1 MSKEQNQ
8 YYKDKVA
15 ERTLEEGRVLFK
27 QEVNK
32 VLKDAKEN
40 ELNHQLKSIF
50 QQVYKVDIK
59 SYGKYLNAALQE
71 RDQFLEKQGIS
82 KEEIDTLNPQD
93 KQIYK
98 KIMLKINRNYEAIQ
112 ILETYYE
119 TNIKEHYPSFK
130 VEELS
135 KVEKEGLS
143 RVIDYY
149 GDRLTLESI
158 KQAQQGNILSKYSYS
173 DRELGMEYIK
183 KINEGTM
190 TDEDWKEVGNN
201 FKMRE
206 LFETVSDDASR
217 EMFLSDVDRDRSGNF
232 LGKILG
238 SARILENLEKAS
250 RDNLY
255 RINNDRNKKKLKEG
269 SKRVETYKR

>member
-1 MSKEQNQ
+1 M
-8 YYKDKVA
+8 
-15 ERTLEEGRVLFK
+15 TLEEGRVLFK

-59 SYGKYLNAALQE
+59 SYGKYLNTALQE
-71 RDQFLEKQGIS
+71 RDQFLEEKGIS
-82 KEEIDTLNPQD
+82 KEEINTLNAQD
-93 KQIYK
+93 KQKYK
-98 KIMLKINRNYEAIQ
+98 KIILKLNRNYEAIQ
-112 ILETYYE
+112 ILESYYE
-119 TNIKEHYPSFK
+119 TNIKEHYPNFK

-149 GDRLTLESI
+149 GDRLTLETI
-158 KQAQQGNILSKYSYS
+158 QQAQEGNMLSKYSYS
-173 DRELGMEYIK
+173 DRELGMEYIE

-190 TDEDWKEVGNN
+190 TDEDWKEIRNN
-201 FKMRE
+201 FKKRE
-206 LFETVSDDASR
+206 LFDTVSDDSSR
-217 EMFLSDVDRDRSGNF
+217 EMFLNDVDRDRSGNF

-238 SARILENLEKAS
+238 SAKILENLEQAS

-255 RINNDRNKKKLKEG
+255 RKIKAKKKTEKREG
-269 SKRVETYKR
+269 KSYDHMKRKRIFVII